1 MKTKESVVEVEVFE
15 VKTVC
20 LDWYYLYFYIPG
32 GSGKKTNEMHVC
44 MYFIKIKKTK
54 NYVILFKMSTGYLYP
69 ISNHFFK

>member
-20 LDWYYLYFYIPG
+20 LDWYYLYFYIRG

-44 MYFIKIKKTK
+44 
-54 NYVILFKMSTGYLYP
+54 IL
-69 ISNHFFK
+69 